1 MNKIILFVFILFLA
15 GCKTTENLKEIP
27 VAQVVSQ
34 KVETMSP
41 MEELP
46 VIQMVEEVK
55 EREKFYSLS
64 VRDMALRNVLFMF
77 SKELPE
83 YNMVVDPDVAGVVT
97 LNFRDLPLDK
107 ALEIILDP
115 LGLEYT
121 IEDNLLRVSN
131 PRMITRTFEFVY
143 TTSVRSS
150 RSLIKAITGA
160 EKALNE
166 GDDWEKTSF
175 GSITVQETV
184 DVWTEL
190 KDVISQLMST
200 GPARLTINKRIGYIT
215 VTDYRSNIK
224 AIEEY
229 INLFKKSV
237 KTQIRIRAKLL
248 EVTLTEG
255 SEFGINWDATL
266 KQIGFLSGKSN
277 PLTITQ
283 AFAPTLGLS
292 TTITGETRTGDV
304 AEVFQ
309 LSIDHRD
316 FDFVIRALQS
326 QGTVTVLSAPE
337 VSTLNGQKAILSS
350 VTQDVYFET
359 TQSAGVSGGSPI
371 VSTTSETF
379 SYGVYIDVT
388 PHVDS
393 EGMITMEI
401 HPSVSSFKGLKTGGP
416 EATPASGPEIDIRE
430 TQTIVTIMSGET
442 VLIAG
447 LMQNDTNEKIS
458 KIPLLG
464 DIPYLGKLFRRELKS
479 DIKTELVILISATI
493 VGPRAKDFG
502 NIRAKYKMLKNHFP

>member
-1 MNKIILFVFILFLA
+1 MRKIILFVFILFLT
-15 GCKTTENLKEIP
+15 GCKTTENLKEVPEIP

-34 KVETMSP
+34 KPETMSP

-46 VIQMVEEVK
+46 VIQMVEEAK
-55 EREKFYSLS
+55 ETEKFYSLS

-121 IEDNLLRVSN
+121 IEDSILRVSN
-131 PRMITRTFEFVY
+131 PRMVTRIFEFVY
-143 TTSVRSS
+143 TTSVRTSEGTV
-150 RSLIKAITGA
+150 RAVTGA
-160 EKALNE
+160 GE
-166 GDDWEKTSF
+166 GESTSF
-175 GSITVQETV
+175 GSISVQETV

-190 KDVISQLMST
+190 EDGITQLLST
-200 GPARLTINKRIGYIT
+200 GPTRLTINKRMGYIT
-215 VTDYRSNIK
+215 VTDYRPNIK

-229 INLFKKSV
+229 IDLFKKSV
-237 KTQIRIRAKLL
+237 KTQIHIRAKLL

-266 KQIGFLSGKSN
+266 KRISILGDKSK
-277 PLTITQ
+277 PLTMSQ
-283 AFAPTLGLS
+283 AFAPTLGLA
-292 TTITGETRTGDV
+292 TTITGEARTGDV
-304 AEVFQ
+304 AEVFS
-309 LSIDHRD
+309 LGIDHRD
-316 FDFVIRALQS
+316 FDFVVRALES

-337 VSTLNGQKAILSS
+337 VSTLNGQKAIISS

-359 TQSAGVSGGSPI
+359 TQSSSGGAATPI
-371 VSTTSETF
+371 ISTTSEKF

-416 EATPASGPEIDIRE
+416 AATPASGPEIDVRE
-430 TQTIVTIMSGET
+430 TETVVTIMNGET
-442 VLIAG
+442 ILIAG
-447 LMQNDTNEKIS
+447 LMQKDTNEKIS

-464 DIPYLGKLFRRELKS
+464 DLPYIGKAFRRELKS
-479 DIKTELVILISATI
+479 ETKTELVILISPTI
-493 VGPRAKDFG
+493 VGPRAKNFG
-502 NIRAKYKMLKNHFP
+502 KIRSKYKMLQKQFP